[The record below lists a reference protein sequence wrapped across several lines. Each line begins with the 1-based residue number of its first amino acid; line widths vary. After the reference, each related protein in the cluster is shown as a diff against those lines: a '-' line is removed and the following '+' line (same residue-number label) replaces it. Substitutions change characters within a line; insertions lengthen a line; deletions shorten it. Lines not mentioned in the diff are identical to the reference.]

1 MPKEL
6 LKVSTTLRGKMKGMT
21 VITSSCTD
29 NPHCKKL
36 SKIEGA
42 ICTHCYAQ
50 RGLSYMRGP
59 REAYV
64 KNGKILSSG
73 IIPRDELPFIN
84 ASFCRLESHGDLI
97 NETHLQNYVNLC
109 KKNSHCKFSLWT
121 KVYDLVYDYFKTHK
135 APRNLTVIFS
145 SLMVNQQMNIE
156 RYKALGLKCKVF
168 TVYDKQYL
176 KTHPEVNIN
185 CGARSCITCAKC
197 YTSKE
202 EVINEIQK

>member
-64 KNGKILSSG
+64 KNGKILS
-73 IIPRDELPFIN
+73 
-84 ASFCRLESHGDLI
+84 
-97 NETHLQNYVNLC
+97 T
-109 KKNSHCKFSLWT
+109 
-121 KVYDLVYDYFKTHK
+121 
-135 APRNLTVIFS
+135 
-145 SLMVNQQMNIE
+145 E
-156 RYKALGLKCKVF
+156 RYSPLGLF
-168 TVYDKQYL
+168 
-176 KTHPEVNIN
+176 PEMSFRLSMLLSAVW
-185 CGARSCITCAKC
+185 RVMET
-197 YTSKE
+197 
-202 EVINEIQK
+202 

>member
-1 MPKEL
+1 MQKEL
-6 LKVSTTLRGKMKGMT
+6 LKVFTTLRGKMEGMT
-21 VITSSCTD
+21 VVTSSCTD

-42 ICTHCYAQ
+42 ICAHCYAQ

-73 IIPRDELPFIN
+73 VIPRDELPFIN
-84 ASFCRLESHGDLI
+84 AFFCRLESHGDLI

-109 KKNSHCKFSLWT
+109 KKNKHCKFSLWT
-121 KVYDLVYDYFKTHK
+121 KAFDLVYSYFSVHKT
-135 APRNLTVIFS
+135 PSNLTIVFS
-145 SLMVNQQMNIE
+145 SLMVNQRMDIE
-156 RYKALGLKCKVF
+156 RYKAIGLKCKVF

-176 KTHPEVNIN
+176 KAHPEVKIN